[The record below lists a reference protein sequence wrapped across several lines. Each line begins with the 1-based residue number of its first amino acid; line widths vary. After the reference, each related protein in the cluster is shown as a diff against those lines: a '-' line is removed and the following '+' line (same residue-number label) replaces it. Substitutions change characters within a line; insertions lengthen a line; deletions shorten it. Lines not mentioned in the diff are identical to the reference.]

1 MKLKAPV
8 KGIFFDLGW
17 TLLAPVSGSW
27 MFSAF
32 ARQYFPEDIMASLP
46 RERVRAAME
55 RGQEYLNTHHLMST
69 IQEEYQAFKT
79 YFTILAKDLPEL
91 GLSEG
96 DIKAVA
102 EEKAY
107 KQVDNFYLFD
117 GALETLDALKGKYK
131 LGIISDTWPSI
142 EPALERFGLTPYF
155 DCATF
160 SYTLGV
166 YKPAPRMYKDA
177 LSKMGLPPA
186 QTIFIDDFTGNL
198 EGAREAG
205 IQPVLI
211 QAKPGAEDREDMAKI
226 KRIGELL
233 SILP

>member
-1 MKLKAPV
+1 MKLQGPV

-27 MFSAF
+27 MFSRF
-32 ARQYFPEDIMASLP
+32 ARQYFPEDVIASLP
-46 RERVRAAME
+46 RERVRAAMA
-55 RGQEYLNTHHLMST
+55 RGEEYLNTHHLMST
-69 IQEEYQAFKT
+69 VQEEYHAFKT
-79 YFTILAKDLPEL
+79 YFTILAKELPEL

-96 DIKAVA
+96 DIKAVTDDHVYNTENSYA
-102 EEKAY
+102 FEDAIPT
-107 KQVDNFYLFD
+107 
-117 GALETLDALKGKYK
+117 LEALKGKYK

-142 EPALERFGLTPYF
+142 EPKLETYGLAPYF

-186 QTIFIDDFTGNL
+186 QTIFVDDFTGNL
-198 EGAREAG
+198 EGARAAG

-211 QAKPGAEDREDMAKI
+211 QAKPGAEDTDTMAKI
-226 KRIGELL
+226 KRIGELPG
-233 SILP
+233 ILP